1 MIFNAW
7 KVSQRTCR
15 LRSKQKQN
23 NYNYYLSKKPMIT
36 YEASLKKQRLA
47 CLDSRLWSQLA
58 EESDDRWIQ
67 IIFVQQNI

>member
-1 MIFNAW
+1 
-7 KVSQRTCR
+7 
-15 LRSKQKQN
+15 
-23 NYNYYLSKKPMIT
+23 MIT